1 MMKWHFLFVDW
12 NDEVTFLICWLKF
25 TSNLSNRKKI
35 VEQIDADDP
44 DPCKPPGPAPEI
56 TDIACP
62 IDYYTAIV

>member
-1 MMKWHFLFVDW
+1 M
-12 NDEVTFLICWLKF
+12 TFLICWLKF